1 MMTMSNVDAFGKAD
15 FGHNREPRAPRA
27 EPSRRRALDGIV
39 CNVVAG
45 AAFLFVVALVV
56 GLIGN

>member
-1 MMTMSNVDAFGKAD
+1 MSNVDAFGKAD
-15 FGHNREPRAPRA
+15 FGHKREPRAPRA
-27 EPSRRRALDGIV
+27 APVRRWALDGIV

-56 GLIGN
+56 GLIGH

>member
-1 MMTMSNVDAFGKAD
+1 MTMSNVDAFGKAD
-15 FGHNREPRAPRA
+15 FGHNREPRASRA

-56 GLIGN
+56 GLIGH